1 MLFYR
6 ASSSTV
12 ERRTHNP
19 SVAGSNPAGPTKNF
33 SVVRLENFIKVKAI
47 KPLIFHFT
55 NIQKV
60 KAFPIDLVVYT
71 N

>member
-33 SVVRLENFIKVKAI
+33 SSINQRDSIKFKAI
-47 KPLIFHFT
+47 KSLIFHFT
-55 NIQKV
+55 NIQKI